1 MKKKTR
7 FMILLLATALHF
19 SALVSAA
26 AETLTIEQVRSL
38 ALANSRSLAKYNL
51 TVQSSV
57 LDERAQVFSNLPS
70 FSLGASAS
78 VSLWDAGGTPLDNP
92 LDSFKAGANFS
103 VSQKIFQGGKSI
115 VQKAIQELATESARR
130 DALAEYFNVLDAADS
145 ACYAALEAAADFE
158 AAELAFQNAV
168 VSLSIAEVRQAGGII
183 NAGDYL
189 KALADKESRE
199 TTRNQARRNLAL
211 NTAKLK
217 ALIGLAEAP
226 QVEEVDFSGY
236 EEMIQRL
243 GNISDSDADL
253 LYGEFWNI
261 AAAANPALA
270 KAGISSQR
278 AEKNLSLAK
287 RDFSPSLSASFST
300 GLNFPLDNAPELSGG
315 SLSISGSIPLDFWVT
330 ANNVA
335 KNKIARDSAALDY
348 LNTESS
354 IETELQTA
362 LLNAIAQAGSVLSS
376 RRALE
381 YAEKHLEYIMERYRL
396 SLSSVSEVS
405 DASALASSSRGQF
418 IKARYGFL
426 QSLSKLRSLGAFE
439 DEEKLMNLLR
449 GGAP

>member
-1 MKKKTR
+1 MKKKMR
-7 FMILLLATALHF
+7 FMIPLLAAAFHF
-19 SALVSAA
+19 AVPVFAA
-26 AETLTIEQVRSL
+26 AETLSIEQARGL

-51 TVQSSV
+51 AVQSGA
-57 LDERAQVFSNLPS
+57 LDEKAQLYTNFPS
-70 FSLGASAS
+70 LSLGASAS
-78 VSLWDAGGTPLDNP
+78 MSLWSAGGTPQESP
-92 LDSFKAGANFS
+92 LDTFKAGANVS
-103 VSQKIFQGGKSI
+103 VSQKIFQGGKSL
-115 VQKAIQELATESARR
+115 VQQAIKELATESARQ
-130 DALAEYFNVLDAADS
+130 DALAEYFNVLDSADS
-145 ACYAALEAAADFE
+145 ACYAVMEAAADLD
-158 AAELAFQNAV
+158 AAESALQNAV
-168 VSLSIAEVRQAGGII
+168 VSLSIAEVRQSTGII

-199 TTRNQARRNLAL
+199 NTRNQARRTLAL

-236 EEMIQRL
+236 EEMILRL
-243 GNISDSDADL
+243 GTISDAEADS
-253 LYGEFWNI
+253 LYGEMREI
-261 AAAANPALA
+261 AVAANPSLA
-270 KAGISSQR
+270 KAGLSSRR
-278 AEKNLSLAK
+278 AEQNFSLAK

-300 GLNFPLDNAPELSGG
+300 GLNYTLNNGMEMSGG
-315 SLSISGSIPLDFWVT
+315 SVSISGNIPLDFWVT

-348 LNTESS
+348 LSTESS
-354 IETELQTA
+354 IEMELQTA
-362 LLNAIAQAGSVLSS
+362 LLNTIAQAGSVLSS

-381 YAEKHLEYIMERYRL
+381 YAEKHFEYIMEQYRL
-396 SLSSVSEVS
+396 SRSSVPELS

-449 GGAP
+449 GGVT